1 MAPSRHPQ
9 RQSNCGPSNRY
20 CDMQIEN
27 RQAALCIFRRAS
39 TFLVAEIVDPHSGAV
54 LHRPP
59 GGGIEP
65 GETPEQA
72 VRREVMEELGIEL
85 TDVEPIGY
93 IDHIWQWKSR
103 EIHERAFIFLAD
115 PADDPRLDRGETIEL
130 IEADGLH
137 SRTLWLSIDSAPDQ
151 LPPICP
157 SRLLELLR
165 VR

>member
-1 MAPSRHPQ
+1 
-9 RQSNCGPSNRY
+9 
-20 CDMQIEN
+20 MQIET
-27 RQAALCIFRRAS
+27 RQAALCVFRRAS

-72 VRREVMEELGIEL
+72 VRREVMEELGIVL
-85 TDVEPIGY
+85 THVKEIGF
-93 IDHIWQWKSR
+93 IDHIWEWKSR
-103 EIHERAFIFLAD
+103 EIHERAFIFVAD
-115 PADDPRLDRGETIEL
+115 PADDPRLNRGETIEL

-137 SRTLWLSIDSAPDQ
+137 SRTLWLSIHGSADQ

-157 SRLLELLR
+157 AGLLELLLGR
-165 VR
+165 GKSPAPQFTPPD